1 MDLENGRRQPS
12 AESAEQVA
20 KLRTR
25 LQELERAL
33 REAEKQIDDLETKKE
48 SWREEVGSH
57 NYSSA
62 TAEFHLNSLIGT
74 PSFYNYFHMTQTESL
89 CSF

>member
-1 MDLENGRRQPS
+1 MDLENRTRQPS

-25 LQELERAL
+25 LQESERAL
-33 REAEKQIDDLETKKE
+33 REAEKQIDELETEKE
-48 SWREEVGSH
+48 SRREEVGSQY

-62 TAEFHLNSLIGT
+62 TAEFHLNPLMGT
-74 PSFYNYFHMTQTESL
+74 PCFTTISHGLNRICL
-89 CSF
+89 